1 VKRAARFPATAALAV
16 TPVLAA
22 TAVLLATGVLLAACG
37 AGGAPA
43 HDEPDRAGSVPACT
57 ATAVR
62 ALEQHATLTNLPV
75 PCRGLSRAQLNLA
88 LGRGIYEV
96 AGPGQHKAAWRH
108 RAAAAEASLARLIKS
123 APQPAVHLRP
133 VPPPAPPGPAGRWG
147 TGLAALA
154 TWLLT
159 MGIGAFMLVP
169 WIRRRGL
176 NQRGTPGRR
185 PGPVVP
191 LGHAG
196 AAVAALLAWIAYL
209 VTGWSSLGWLAV
221 SLLLA
226 VIGLGMATLAL
237 WTAQPSPSPGP
248 GAPAPAAPASM
259 TPGPVAA
266 GPVPPDG
273 TSAPPRGPRG
283 DLRIIV
289 PIVHGLAASATILL
303 ALLTVVTAR

>member
-1 VKRAARFPATAALAV
+1 VKRAALFPATAALAA

-22 TAVLLATGVLLAACG
+22 TAVLLAAGVLVAACG

-57 ATAVR
+57 ATAAR
-62 ALEQHATLTNLPV
+62 ALGQHATLTSLPG

-88 LGRGIYEV
+88 LGRAIYEV
-96 AGPGQHKAAWRH
+96 AGAGQHKAAWRH
-108 RAAAAEASLARLIKS
+108 RAAAAEARLARLIKS
-123 APQPAVHLRP
+123 VPQPAVHLRP
-133 VPPPAPPGPAGRWG
+133 VPPPAPPAPAGRWG

-176 NQRGTPGRR
+176 RPRGTGGRR
-185 PGPVVP
+185 PGSVVP

-226 VIGLGMATLAL
+226 VIGLGMATLTV
-237 WTAQPSPSPGP
+237 WTAQASPSPGP
-248 GAPAPAAPASM
+248 AALAPVAPASM
-259 TPGPVAA
+259 TPGPAAA
-266 GPVPPDG
+266 GPGPPDE
-273 TSAPPRGPRG
+273 TSASPRPARG

-289 PIVHGLAASATILL
+289 PIGHGLAASATILL

>member
-1 VKRAARFPATAALAV
+1 MKRAALFPATAALAA

-22 TAVLLATGVLLAACG
+22 TAVLLAAGVLVAACG

-43 HDEPDRAGSVPACT
+43 HDEPDQARSVPACT
-57 ATAVR
+57 ATAAR
-62 ALEQHATLTNLPV
+62 ALEQHATLTNLPG

-88 LGRGIYEV
+88 LGRAIYEV
-96 AGPGQHKAAWRH
+96 AGAGQHKAAWRH
-108 RAAAAEASLARLIKS
+108 RAAAAEARLARLIKS
-123 APQPAVHLRP
+123 VPQPAVHLRP
-133 VPPPAPPGPAGRWG
+133 VPPPAPPAPAGRWG

-176 NQRGTPGRR
+176 HPPRTRSPR

-209 VTGWSSLGWLAV
+209 ATGWSSLGWLAV

-226 VIGLGMATLAL
+226 VIGLGMATLTV
-237 WTAQPSPSPGP
+237 WTAQAPPSPGP
-248 GAPAPAAPASM
+248 VAPGPTAPAPAAP
-259 TPGPVAA
+259 

-273 TSAPPRGPRG
+273 TSAAPRRPRGG
-283 DLRIIV
+283 LRIII